1 MDSSVFVQAPKGI
14 NTKLNK
20 STRGFDAFIRRTIDI
35 VACGLGLLVL
45 SPLFLVVAI
54 LIKKDSPGP
63 VFYRGPRMGKDGKE
77 FGILKFRTMYES
89 NASYQGPKVTG
100 SGDSRIT
107 PIGKILRAKK
117 INELP
122 QLWNVLVGDM
132 SLVGPRPEDPE
143 IVKTWDEDLRD
154 IILSVRPGI
163 TSPASIQFRDE
174 EELLSSGN
182 LMDDYLKKILPS
194 KLRLDSLYVQRRT
207 ILSDLD
213 VVLLTAINLLPRN
226 RKKKVHES
234 NLYHGP
240 LRRLLNRH
248 IFWFISDTTISFVMV
263 AITGV
268 LWRLSNPI
276 HAGVLCSFVSAVLI
290 ALIFSLIN
298 MMFGLHKI
306 SWSSAGGSL
315 IFDLSISIFLATG
328 IVMIINEMNLL
339 LGYLPPA
346 MLLMSSLL
354 AFIGFVAVRYRSR
367 ILSGIRYRYG
377 KLNEGSKQLLKE
389 RVLIVGAG
397 ELGGIA
403 SWLIKHGDFSRAFS
417 VVGFLDDDPAKN
429 GMIVDGSP
437 VLGMTTELVDIINQH
452 DVALVVFAITRI
464 TDVKRDSIIR
474 VCKNTGTNFFVFP
487 RIFDLMMSSLNQE
500 VTEKKDIGQYLDHIE
515 GLIREGQSEMAL
527 NEIKNYRSTGVVK

>member
-14 NTKLNK
+14 NTKLKK

-143 IVKTWDEDLRD
+143 IVKTWDEGLRD

>member
-1 MDSSVFVQAPKGI
+1 MDSSAFVQTTKGI
-14 NTKLNK
+14 NTKSKN
-20 STRGFDAFIRRTIDI
+20 STRWFDAFIRRTIDI
-35 VACGLGLLVL
+35 VTCGLGLLVL
-45 SPLFLVVAI
+45 SPLFLVVSI
-54 LIKKDSPGP
+54 LIKRDSPGP

-89 NASYQGPKVTG
+89 KATYQGPKVTG

-107 PIGKILRAKK
+107 PIGKVLRAKK

-143 IVKTWDEDLRD
+143 IVKTWEEDLRD
-154 IILSVRPGI
+154 VILSVRPGI
-163 TSPASIQFRDE
+163 TSPASIQYRDE
-174 EELLSSGN
+174 EDLLSRGN

>member
-1 MDSSVFVQAPKGI
+1 MDSSAFVQTTKGI
-14 NTKLNK
+14 NTKSKN
-20 STRGFDAFIRRTIDI
+20 STRWFDAFIRRTIDI
-35 VACGLGLLVL
+35 VTCGLGLLVL
-45 SPLFLVVAI
+45 SPLFLVVSI
-54 LIKKDSPGP
+54 LIKRDSPGP

-89 NASYQGPKVTG
+89 KATYQGPKVTG

-107 PIGKILRAKK
+107 PIGKVLRAKK

-143 IVKTWDEDLRD
+143 IVKTWEEDLRD
-154 IILSVRPGI
+154 VILSVRPGI
-163 TSPASIQFRDE
+163 TSPASIQYRDE
-174 EELLSSGN
+174 EDLLSRGN

-240 LRRLLNRH
+240 LRKLLNRH
-248 IFWFISDTTISFVMV
+248 VFWFISDSVIAFLMV

-276 HAGVLCSFVSAVLI
+276 HAGVLCAFVSAVLI
-290 ALIFSLIN
+290 ALIFSFFN
-298 MMFGLHKI
+298 MTFGLHKV

-315 IFDLSISIFLATG
+315 IFDLSISISLATG

-346 MLLMSSLL
+346 MLIMSSLL
-354 AFIGFVAVRYRSR
+354 SFIGFVAIRYRSR
-367 ILSGIRYRYG
+367 IMGGIQYRYG

-403 SWLIKHGDFSRAFS
+403 SWLIKHGDFSRAFT
-417 VVGFLDDDPAKN
+417 VVGFLDDDPSKN

-437 VLGMTTELVDIINQH
+437 VLGMTTELEDIIAEH
-452 DVALVVFAITRI
+452 DVALVVFAINLI
-464 TDVKRDSIIR
+464 SDAKRDKIISL
-474 VCKNTGTNFFVFP
+474 CKNTGTNFFVFP
-487 RIFDLMMSSLNQE
+487 RIFDLMMSSLNQDP
-500 VTEKKDIGQYLDHIE
+500 TEKKDVVQYLDNIE
-515 GLIREGQSEMAL
+515 SWIREGKAELAL
-527 NEIKNYRSTGVVK
+527 NEIANYRSSKAAK

>member
-1 MDSSVFVQAPKGI
+1 MDSSVFVQSQKGI
-14 NTKLNK
+14 NTKSKK
-20 STRGFDAFIRRTIDI
+20 STGGFDALIRRTIDI

-63 VFYRGPRMGKDGKE
+63 VFYRGPRIGRDGKQ
-77 FGILKFRTMYES
+77 FGILKFRTMYE
-89 NASYQGPKVTG
+89 NKTSYQGPKVTG
-100 SGDSRIT
+100 SGDSRVT
-107 PIGKILRAKK
+107 PVGQTLRNKK

-143 IVKTWDEDLRD
+143 IVKTWDESLRD

-240 LRRLLNRH
+240 LRKLLNRH
-248 IFWFISDTTISFVMV
+248 LFWFISDTIISFVTV
-263 AITGV
+263 AITGI

-276 HAGVLCSFVSAVLI
+276 HVGTLCALVSAVLI

-315 IFDLSISIFLATG
+315 IFDLSVSIFLATG

-367 ILSGIRYRYG
+367 ILTGIRYRYG

-403 SWLIKHGDFSRAFS
+403 SWLVKHGDFSRAFS
-417 VVGFLDDDPAKN
+417 VVGFVDDDPAKN

-437 VLGMTTELVDIINQH
+437 VLGMTTELVDIIDQH

-464 TDVKRDSIIR
+464 SDAKRDSIIR
-474 VCKNTGTNFFVFP
+474 VCRNTGTNFFVFP
-487 RIFDLMMSSLNQE
+487 RIFDLMMSSMNQE
-500 VTEKKDIGQYLDHIE
+500 NTEKKDIGQYLDHIE

-527 NEIKNYRSTGVVK
+527 NEIENYRSSGL